1 MNRKY
6 IKNITSSTVEN
17 PEWRP
22 QTASLTLLYK
32 IHYNIVAIDP
42 AVYLTPWSFKKL
54 HAHTYASQLLCS
66 QTTQTSSN
74 SLQAA
79 PSFTNSPS
87 SPGLSQ
93 CGTPSMG
100 GIVLTAPSVIDPVS
114 VLTLSVKILTLSVIM
129 SKFQKRNT
137 APQYT
142 GSNPNK
148 TRRPF
153 LISTFFFRAF
163 LLVFVLESQ

>member
-6 IKNITSSTVEN
+6 INNITSSTVEN

-87 SPGLSQ
+87 SPRTVSMWNTLHGWDCPHCSI
-93 CGTPSMG
+93 CDRPSINFDIIG
-100 GIVLTAPSVIDPVS
+100 QNFDIIGHY
-114 VLTLSVKILTLSVIM
+114 VKI
-129 SKFQKRNT
+129 SKKEYS
-137 APQYT
+137 APVYW
-142 GSNPNK
+142 
-148 TRRPF
+148 
-153 LISTFFFRAF
+153 
-163 LLVFVLESQ
+163 V